1 MKARVLIV
9 FCSVLMVVGCSST
22 PSANTNVTTA
32 AAAAPSPEA
41 KKNPLYVGLSAAK
54 VKECMGAPVGT
65 FSANNNDYLR
75 YFTPSRCEV
84 LFVID
89 HSSQKVDKVTYIF
102 PHQFTRYGYPVN
114 EKQCPLAQKQC
125 LLS

>member
-1 MKARVLIV
+1 MKTTFLII
-9 FCSVLMVVGCSST
+9 FCSILTLAGCSST
-22 PSANTNVTTA
+22 STTKTSGPEETA
-32 AAAAPSPEA
+32 HSSEA
-41 KKNPLYVGLSAAK
+41 KKNSIYDGVPVAK
-54 VKECMGAPVGT
+54 VTRCMGPPAFT
-65 FSANNNDYLR
+65 FSADGSNYMR

-89 HSSQKVDKVTYIF
+89 KTTQNVVDMKYLF
-102 PHQFTRYGYPVN
+102 PHAFTRYGYSVK